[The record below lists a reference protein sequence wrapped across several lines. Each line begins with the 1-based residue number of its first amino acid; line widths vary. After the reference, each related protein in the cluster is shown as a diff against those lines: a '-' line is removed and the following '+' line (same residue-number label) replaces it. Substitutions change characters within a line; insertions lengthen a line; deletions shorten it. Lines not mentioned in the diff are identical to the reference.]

1 MKTPRRSAPCKT
13 SSISSTPAGREAATA
28 ASRQKIYV
36 GCDHAAVAAKSV
48 VVEELRALD
57 FDVIDVGTDGAAS
70 VDYPD
75 YAEKVA
81 RAVAAGEAPS
91 GVLLCGSGIGMSIA
105 ANKIAGVRAALVH
118 DVTGAELS
126 RRHNDANVLV
136 LGGGMLGDRLI
147 RDIVRTWVQSEFEG
161 GRHRLRVDKIRALE
175 RSGSD
180 AETQRPVE
188 PDGHQRR

>member
-1 MKTPRRSAPCKT
+1 LRKR
-13 SSISSTPAGREAATA
+13 IH
-28 ASRQKIYV
+28 V
-36 GCDHAAVAAKSV
+36 GCDHAAVAAKNV
-48 VVEELRALD
+48 VIDELRARG
-57 FDVIDVGTDGAAS
+57 FDVDDVGTDGTAS

-75 YAEKVA
+75 YAEKVG
-81 RAVAAGEAPS
+81 RAVADGEACC

-147 RDIVRTWVQSEFEG
+147 REIVRTWVESDFEG
-161 GRHRLRVDKIRALE
+161 GRHSLRIDKIRALE
-175 RSGSD
+175 RNK
-180 AETQRPVE
+180 
-188 PDGHQRR
+188 